1 MKVILTHEQ
10 ADMDALASQLGAW
23 LLQPDALPILP
34 RHINRNGRRFLQRF
48 GEQLP
53 YVELSDLPRE
63 PIDQVILVDTQ
74 SLITLKGMSE
84 DTRIVV
90 YDHHPQRE
98 DLDPDWEL
106 HLVSS
111 GANASQMVASIRDAG
126 IELTSIQA
134 TTLALGLY
142 EDTGSFTYGSTT
154 GEDLEAAWF
163 CITNGAD
170 LDIVSQFL
178 YPPLSACQRKLYDR
192 LLKNIQTYT
201 IENQII
207 LAAKADAMDVQ
218 DEISSVAHKM
228 RDVLNPDALLLLV
241 STPQGI
247 RLVARST
254 SDRVDVSAVAEDMGG
269 GGHKRASSA
278 LVRPD
283 KNLKEEDLSQFLDA
297 QFSQMI
303 ANLKNHVSP
312 ERTVGSI
319 MSKDPLIISP
329 DTSVGEAHRLM
340 QRYGYEGYPV
350 VSDGEVVGLLNRREV
365 DRAISHGLDLTVESL
380 MDAGDIK
387 ISPHA
392 SLEELQSLMG
402 ASGWGQVPVVS
413 GNGEIIG
420 IVTRTDLLKT
430 LTPKPDI
437 PTQEEVAER
446 LADAVPPER
455 LALLRLLATEADKIN
470 LPIFVVGGF
479 VRDLLLE
486 RPSLDFDIVVEGDAI
501 FFANRL
507 ADQFGGRV
515 LTHRRFGTAKWD
527 IADIR
532 KDLMDALPLEEG
544 TPVKLPENLDL
555 ITARTEFYEQPAAL
569 PTVESSSI
577 KMDLHRRD
585 FTINTL
591 ALRLDGDHYGTIHD
605 YWGGLSDLSKGHI
618 RVLHAL
624 SFVDDATRLLRAV
637 RFEQRFDF
645 QIEPR
650 TLALLEESL
659 PLLNKLTGARLRHE
673 INQILAE
680 PKAPDMLARLDQL
693 GILKAIHPAL
703 PWNTTTKRNLRE
715 LDCDHIDPLWDL
727 PEQSDHLDLRQTLSY
742 LLWLGKLPEM
752 TLRSIA
758 SRLRFKSDLR
768 KLLVATS
775 KLNRVL
781 PELVGAPPS
790 EVVHVLDK
798 TPRLAVFA
806 AYLINKTDNLR
817 KPLLSYVME
826 WSSVE
831 PITTG
836 DDLREMGLPPSP
848 AYGRILTALRDAWL
862 DGKINSTEEEQL
874 YLGVLISEVESTPFE
889 EGNDDGG
896 PV

>member
-1 MKVILTHEQ
+1 
-10 ADMDALASQLGAW
+10 MDALASQLGAW

-34 RHINRNGRRFLQRF
+34 RKINRNGRRFLARF
-48 GEQLP
+48 GDKLP
-53 YVELSDLPRE
+53 YVDFNDMPRE
-63 PIDQVILVDTQ
+63 PIETVILVDTQ

-84 DTRIVV
+84 DTKIVV
-90 YDHHPQRE
+90 YDHHPKRG
-98 DLDPDWEL
+98 DLDPTWQL
-106 HLVSS
+106 HLVHY
-111 GANASQMVASIRDAG
+111 GANATQMVARIREAG
-126 IELTSIQA
+126 IKLTRIQA

-142 EDTGSFTYGSTT
+142 EDTGSFTYGSTAP
-154 GEDLEAAWF
+154 EDLDAAGF
-163 CITNGAD
+163 CIASGAD
-170 LDIVSQFL
+170 IDLLSEYL
-178 YPPLSACQRKLYDR
+178 YPPLSLEQRKLYDR

-201 IENQII
+201 IDDQTI

-241 STPQGI
+241 LTPQGI

-254 SDRVDVSAVAEDMGG
+254 SDRVDVSAIAEEMGG
-269 GGHKRASSA
+269 GGHKRAASA
-278 LVRPD
+278 LIRPD
-283 KNLKEEDLSQFLDA
+283 KDLDGEVLLQFLDA

-303 ANLKNHVSP
+303 ANLNNHISP

-319 MSKDPLIISP
+319 MSKDPLILSP
-329 DTSVGEAHRLM
+329 DTTVGEAHRLM

-365 DRAISHGLDLTVESL
+365 DRAISHELDLTVESL

-387 ISPHA
+387 ISPDA

-402 ASGWGQVPVVS
+402 TSSWGQVPVVS
-413 GNGEIIG
+413 PENGEIIG

-430 LTPKPDI
+430 LTPKPDM
-437 PTQEEVAER
+437 PTQEEIAEK
-446 LADAVPPER
+446 LADAVPPAR
-455 LALLRLLATEADKIN
+455 LALLRLLASEADKIN

-507 ADQFGGRV
+507 ADRFGGRV
-515 LTHRRFGTAKWD
+515 LIHQRFGTAKWD
-527 IADIR
+527 IANLREDLI
-532 KDLMDALPLEEG
+532 DLMHLDSGDPSN
-544 TPVKLPENLDL
+544 LPENLDL

-591 ALRLDGDHYGTIHD
+591 ALRVDGEHYGTIYD
-605 YWGGLSDLSKGHI
+605 YWGGLSDLHKGHI

-650 TLALLEESL
+650 TLALMKESL
-659 PLLNKLTGARLRHE
+659 PLLDKLTGARLRHE

-680 PKAPDMLARLDQL
+680 PKAPDMMARLDEL
-693 GILKAIHPAL
+693 GILKTIHPAL
-703 PWNTTTKRNLRE
+703 PWNTAIRQPFQKLDTK
-715 LDCDHIDPLWDL
+715 DIDPIWEL
-727 PEQSDHLDLRQTLSY
+727 PEHSDHLDLRQTLSY
-742 LLWLGKLPEM
+742 LLWLGGLPEM

-775 KLNRVL
+775 NLNLEL
-781 PELVGAPPS
+781 PGLMNAKPS
-790 EVVHVLDK
+790 YVVHALEK
-798 TPRLAVFA
+798 MPRLAIYA
-806 AYLINKTDNLR
+806 AYLSSERDEFR
-817 KPLLSYVME
+817 KPLVSYVRE
-826 WSSVE
+826 WSFVE
-831 PITTG
+831 PMTTG
-836 DDLREMGLPPSP
+836 DDLREMGLRPSP
-848 AYGRILTALRDAWL
+848 AYGSILTALRDAWL
-862 DGKINSTEEEQL
+862 DGEVDSVEAEKA
-874 YLGVLISEVESTPFE
+874 YLAELIAEVE
-889 EGNDDGG
+889 
-896 PV
+896 